1 MCDFAPTSKKSK
13 KLKID
18 SNVSFKDR
26 KKSYISRNISEEAKK
41 MITPINF
48 ANHTLV
54 SLQDRLASE
63 LNISF
68 GQSPA
73 VSKAMAET
81 VDKIY
86 SEDNTLTKPG
96 QILYCVT
103 CSDEPSGKPLIKCKK
118 ISVKLNLWL
127 KSDDNIVNQKDRKK
141 AILKRI
147 SHEAYEQKGVL
158 TIQDCS
164 RIMITSERTIKEYI
178 SEFKKKNISLPL
190 RGYIHN
196 TGRGQ
201 THKSEIIEDYLK
213 GLQLHEIE
221 QKRMHSIS
229 AISRYLLMF
238 QKIII
243 CYKFQ
248 KINLTEIATITGQS
262 LSLVKEYLEIYK
274 KYSLSNNS
282 RLELLLNPK
291 DYDDFIMPYKK
302 KSMVI

>member
-1 MCDFAPTSKKSK
+1 MNEST
-13 KLKID
+13 
-18 SNVSFKDR
+18 
-26 KKSYISRNISEEAKK
+26 
-41 MITPINF
+41 NF
-48 ANHTLV
+48 ANLTLV

-73 VSKAMAET
+73 ISQAIAQT
-81 VDKIY
+81 ADKIY
-86 SEDNTLTKPG
+86 SEDNSLTKPG

-103 CSDEPSGKPLIKCKK
+103 SLDEPSGKPLNQCKK
-118 ISVKLNLWL
+118 IFVKLSIWT
-127 KSDDNIVNQKDRKK
+127 KCDDNIVNQKERKK
-141 AILKRI
+141 SILKRI
-147 SHEAYEQKGVL
+147 SYETYEQNGVL

-164 RIMITSERTIKEYI
+164 RIMITSERTIKEYL
-178 SEFKKKNISLPL
+178 SEFKLQNVFLPL

-201 THKSEIIEDYLK
+201 THKSEIIEDYLQ

-221 QKRMHSIS
+221 QKRHHSIS

-243 CYKFQ
+243 CSKYE
-248 KINLTEIATITGQS
+248 KINISEIATITAQS
-262 LSLVKEYLEIYK
+262 SNLVKEYLKIYE

-282 RLELLLNPK
+282 RLEILLNPK

-302 KSMVI
+302 KSMVV